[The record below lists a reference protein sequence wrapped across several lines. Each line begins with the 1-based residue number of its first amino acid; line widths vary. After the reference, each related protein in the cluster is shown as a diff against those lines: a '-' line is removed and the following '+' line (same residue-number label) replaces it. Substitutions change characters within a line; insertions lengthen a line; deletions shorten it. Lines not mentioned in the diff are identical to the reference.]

1 MFNDVKVIILL
12 AFDCTGGLRVPR
24 IADAGLEK
32 RILDAGY
39 LLWSEGGEKALTM
52 RGVALAA
59 GTTTPTVYERF
70 RDKRELINFLRD
82 RARLKMVSAIKS
94 ARTPAEACERALDF
108 TLHCGNEY
116 KLITIDWAARLGR
129 KEPLPSFAFMKERL
143 AEYLGGKQED
153 HNRLALSLVSQIHG
167 AATLVLGKETPAH
180 VAREIR
186 GACLDACGT
195 LIGCARKRKLH

>member
-12 AFDCTGGLRVPR
+12 GFDCTGGLRVPR

-108 TLHCGNEY
+108 TLKC
-116 KLITIDWAARLGR
+116 
-129 KEPLPSFAFMKERL
+129 
-143 AEYLGGKQED
+143 
-153 HNRLALSLVSQIHG
+153 
-167 AATLVLGKETPAH
+167 
-180 VAREIR
+180 
-186 GACLDACGT
+186 
-195 LIGCARKRKLH
+195 

>member
-1 MFNDVKVIILL
+1 M
-12 AFDCTGGLRVPR
+12 PR

-39 LLWSEGGEKALTM
+39 HLWSEGGEKALTM

-82 RARLKMVSAIKS
+82 RARLKMISAIKS

-108 TLHCGNEY
+108 SLKCGNEY

-143 AEYLGGKQED
+143 AADLGGQPEEYIG
-153 HNRLALSLVSQIHG
+153 LALSLVSQIHG
-167 AATLVLGKETPAH
+167 AATLVLGKETPAQI
-180 VAREIR
+180 AKEIR
-186 GACLDACGT
+186 CVCLDACRT
-195 LIGCARKRKLH
+195 LIDCARNGKAR